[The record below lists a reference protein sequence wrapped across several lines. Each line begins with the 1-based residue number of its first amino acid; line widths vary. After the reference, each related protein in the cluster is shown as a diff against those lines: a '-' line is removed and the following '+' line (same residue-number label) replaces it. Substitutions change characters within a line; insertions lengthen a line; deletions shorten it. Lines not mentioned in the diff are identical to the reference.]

1 MTTVPVKQHVRRRTG
16 KTARISTALGY
27 GTDVKVGPYVR
38 RRLAAPHWTQSSTI
52 PGREEYRGQYKGIR
66 LYVGRAA
73 NDTWYWS
80 VRKGGKDGFFKDSI
94 DFIKAGGPQS
104 QSPGEAA
111 RRAEHAAGYEYAG
124 EVIRAG
130 MAFQDPTERTE

>member
-38 RRLAAPHWTQSSTI
+38 KRPAVPKWTQLGPDTFLGRYKDKYLAI
-52 PGREEYRGQYKGIR
+52 IRRPIEANLPGWYWEVTDKEAGI
-66 LYVGRAA
+66 LANGVADTAGRA
-73 NDTWYWS
+73 S
-80 VRKGGKDGFFKDSI
+80 R
-94 DFIKAGGPQS
+94 
-104 QSPGEAA
+104 EA
-111 RRAEHAAGYEYAG
+111 ELAAGYKYAG